1 MKIIIGKNFLLNIV
15 YKTAIFSAFFLLCI
29 THSLLAQ
36 TPGFKVKGKVIFEK
50 DKVVEFG
57 NAIALST
64 KDSSI
69 IKGAPFQNGEFI
81 LEGLLRDTFLLKVS
95 SVGYKDYVIP
105 VYNMNRDT
113 VIDVELITLQED
125 NILKEVTVVAKAP
138 LFEMDGEKVKVN
150 VEQTS
155 LNSVGNALDVLKRSP
170 GIMVSSSDA
179 VTVFGKGTPI
189 IYLDGLQISSIDI
202 LKSLPSTEIKSI
214 EIINNPSAKYD
225 AGGRAVINII
235 TIKNNLQGYNG
246 NIIQNTLY
254 IKSLFSYTGL
264 RLNVTK
270 KKWSVNVSLG
280 TTMGQQWS
288 SDIYNRTY
296 KLQDTIVMKMDNSIY
311 DKQNHSN
318 MYYYRTG
325 INYRFDST
333 STFGLQYNGFYNARN
348 DVSDNAN
355 IITQNDVEVYRLKTN
370 TKSKPLS
377 INNNITAN
385 YTKRFDTLGT
395 ELFIAAQYGDFNI
408 KNIANIHQ
416 TTSVGFVNT
425 GIEKRNTNQ
434 NNIHIV
440 SAQLDFTK
448 VFNKKWKLESG
459 IKETYISKTSD
470 IKFENYLS
478 NNGWVSDPNYL
489 NGFWFSENI
498 GAAYSELRF
507 KKNKWNARAGGRAE
521 LTHSDGFSKTTNQA
535 LIERQYLNFFPS
547 AFIGYDFTKD
557 LTTAVT
563 FSSRIT
569 RPTFQDLDP
578 FINYIDSV
586 TSFRGNPY
594 LLPEYTNS
602 IEASLIYMK
611 EASITF
617 NYSRTNGALRLV
629 VDKLNNGTDAF
640 TATTKNL
647 DRAETYSFGITI
659 PYELKWW
666 TTSNYFGYIL
676 NTFTYNQGGL
686 IIKNNKPTFTLYL
699 YDEFRF
705 KKICSLELNY
715 EYTSSAVDGIFISKP
730 FSMLSV
736 TLKKMLLKD
745 KLTCRFTASDVFSQY
760 IMAGNSN
767 IPSYD
772 LSYTSRT
779 STHYF
784 LLALNYKF
792 GKLKNANYQSRSV
805 NEDQYNR
812 VKMGK

>member
-1 MKIIIGKNFLLNIV
+1 MKIKITKNISLNTFLKIGALYVLF
-15 YKTAIFSAFFLLCI
+15 TFFTSQQLC
-29 THSLLAQ
+29 AQ
-36 TPGFKVKGKVIFEK
+36 TTNYYVKGTVIFEN
-50 DKVVEFG
+50 DKIVEFG
-57 NAIALST
+57 NVIALSLN
-64 KDSSI
+64 DSSI
-69 IKGAPFQNGEFI
+69 IKGAPFQNGEFK
-81 LEGLLRDTFLLKVS
+81 LDGLVKDSFLLKIS
-95 SVGYKDYVIP
+95 SVGYKDYIKP
-105 VYNMNRDT
+105 IYKATNDT
-113 VIDVELITLQED
+113 LFDVGKIVLQSDNTL
-125 NILKEVTVVAKAP
+125 NEVSIIAKAP

-155 LNSVGNALDVLKRSP
+155 LSSVGNALDVLKRSP
-170 GIMVSSSDA
+170 GVMVSSSDA

-189 IYLDGLQISSIDI
+189 IYLDGMQISSVDI
-202 LKSLPSTEIKSI
+202 LKSIPSSEIKNI

-254 IKSLFSYTGL
+254 IKSLFSYTGF
-264 RLNVTK
+264 RLNITK
-270 KKWSVNVSLG
+270 KKWSVNASIG

-288 SDIYNRTY
+288 SDVYNRTY
-296 KLQDTIVMKMDNSIY
+296 KLQDTITMKMNNSIY

-318 MYYYRTG
+318 MYYYRAG

-333 STFGLQYNGFYNARN
+333 STLGLQYNGFYNARN
-348 DVSDNAN
+348 DVSENTN
-355 IITQNDVEVYRLKTN
+355 SITQNDIEQYGLKTS
-370 TKSKPLS
+370 TYAKPLS

-395 ELFIAAQYGDFNI
+395 ELFVAAQYGDFNI
-408 KNIANIHQ
+408 KNTANINQ
-416 TTSVGFVNT
+416 TTTYGGLSSDL
-425 GIEKRNTNQ
+425 EKRNTNR
-434 NNIHIV
+434 NHINIM
-440 SAQLDFTK
+440 SAQLDFIK
-448 VFNKKWKLESG
+448 VFSKKWKLESG

-470 IKFENYLS
+470 IKFENYQS

-489 NGFWFSENI
+489 NGFRFNENI

-507 KKNKWNARAGGRAE
+507 KQKKWNARLGGRAE
-521 LTHSDGFSKTTNQA
+521 LTHSDGFSKTTNQS

-547 AFIGYDFTKD
+547 AFVGYDFTKD
-557 LTTAVT
+557 LTAAVT
-563 FSSRIT
+563 LSSRIT

-594 LLPEYTNS
+594 LLPEYTYS
-602 IEASLIYMK
+602 GEASLIYMK
-611 EASITF
+611 EASLTF

-647 DRAETYSFGITI
+647 DRTETYSFGITI

-666 TTSNYFGYIL
+666 TTSNYFGYFL

-686 IIKNNKPTFTLYL
+686 IIKNNKPTFSLYL

-705 KKICSLELNY
+705 KKIVALELNY

-730 FSMLSV
+730 FSMLSI
-736 TLKKMLLKD
+736 TLKKTLFKD

-760 IMAGNSN
+760 IMSGNSN
-767 IPSYD
+767 IPTYD
-772 LSYTSRT
+772 LSYVSRT

-792 GKLKNANYQSRSV
+792 GKLKNVNYQNRSV
-805 NEDQYNR
+805 NDEQDNR

>member
-1 MKIIIGKNFLLNIV
+1 MEISFTKRITFISIL
-15 YKTAIFSAFFLLCI
+15 KTTTFVIAFVFFSFE
-29 THSLLAQ
+29 SLVAQ
-36 TPGFKVKGKVIFEK
+36 TTTFSVKGQANFEK

-57 NAIALST
+57 NVIVLST

-69 IKGAPFQNGEFI
+69 IKGAPFQNGEFK
-81 LEGLLRDTFLLKVS
+81 LDGLVKDSFLLKIS
-95 SVGYKDYVIP
+95 SVGYKDFIKPIYRITT
-105 VYNMNRDT
+105 DT
-113 VIDVELITLQED
+113 LIDVGQITLLVD
-125 NILKEVTVVAKAP
+125 NTLSEVTVVAKTP

-155 LNSVGNALDVLKRSP
+155 LSSVGNALDVLKRSP
-170 GIMVSSSDA
+170 GVIVNSSDA

-189 IYLDGLQISSIDI
+189 IYLDGMQISSVDI
-202 LKSLPSTEIKSI
+202 LKSIPSSEIKSI

-235 TIKNNLQGYNG
+235 TIKNNLEGYNG

-280 TTMGQQWS
+280 TTMGEQWS
-288 SDIYNRTY
+288 SDLYNRTY
-296 KLQDTIVMKMDNSIY
+296 KLQDTITMQMNNSIY
-311 DKQNHSN
+311 DKQGHAN
-318 MYYYRTG
+318 MYYYRAG
-325 INYRFDST
+325 VNYRFDST
-333 STFGLQYNGFYNARN
+333 STFGFQYNGFYNARN
-348 DVSDNAN
+348 DVSENAN
-355 IITQNDVEVYRLKTN
+355 TITQDSIDLYVLKTS
-370 TKSKPLS
+370 TKTKPLS

-395 ELFIAAQYGDFNI
+395 ELFVAAQYGDFNI
-408 KNIANIHQ
+408 KNISNIHQ
-416 TTSVGFVNT
+416 ETTFGGLTTNL
-425 GIEKRNTNQ
+425 EKRNTNQ
-434 NNIHIV
+434 NNINII
-440 SAQLDFTK
+440 SAQIDFTK
-448 VFNKKWKLESG
+448 VFNRKWKLESG
-459 IKETYISKTSD
+459 IKETYISKASD
-470 IKFENYLS
+470 IKFENYKT
-478 NNGWVSDPNYL
+478 NDGWVSDPNYL
-489 NGFWFSENI
+489 NGFSFNENI

-507 KKNKWNARAGGRAE
+507 KQKKLNARLGGRAE
-521 LTHSDGFSKTTNQA
+521 LTNSDGFSKTTNQS
-535 LIERQYLNFFPS
+535 LIQRQYLNFFPS
-547 AFIGYDFTKD
+547 AFVGYDFTKD
-557 LTTAVT
+557 LTAAVT
-563 FSSRIT
+563 LSSRIT

-578 FINYIDSV
+578 FINYIDSL

-594 LLPEYTNS
+594 LLPEYTYS
-602 IEASLIYMK
+602 AEASLIYMK
-611 EASITF
+611 EASLTF

-629 VDKLNNGTDAF
+629 VDKLNDGSDAF

-666 TTSNYFGYIL
+666 TTSNYFGYFL

-686 IIKNNKPTFTLYL
+686 IITNNKPTFSLYL

-705 KKICSLELNY
+705 KKICALELNY

-736 TLKKMLLKD
+736 TLKKNLFKD
-745 KLTCRFTASDVFSQY
+745 KLVCRVTASDVFSQY
-760 IMAGNSN
+760 IMSGNSN
-767 IPSYD
+767 IPTYD
-772 LSYTSRT
+772 LSYVSRT

-792 GKLKNANYQSRSV
+792 GKLKNVNYHNRSV
-805 NEDQYNR
+805 NDEQDNR

>member
-1 MKIIIGKNFLLNIV
+1 MEITITKNTSFHTFSKIV
-15 YKTAIFSAFFLLCI
+15 FFI
-29 THSLLAQ
+29 TVFVFCTSLQLLAQ
-36 TPGFKVKGKVIFEK
+36 TTSFSINGKAKFEK

-57 NAIALST
+57 NVIALSL

-69 IKGAPFQNGEFI
+69 IKGAPFQNGEFK
-81 LEGLLRDTFLLKVS
+81 LDGLVKDSFLLKIS
-95 SVGYKDYVIP
+95 SVGYKDFIMP
-105 VYNMNRDT
+105 IIKASNDT
-113 VIDVELITLQED
+113 LIDAGQITLQID
-125 NILKEVTVVAKAP
+125 NTLNEVTIVAKAP

-155 LNSVGNALDVLKRSP
+155 LSSVGNALDVLKRSP
-170 GIMVSSSDA
+170 SVMVSSSDA
-179 VTVFGKGTPI
+179 VTVFGKGAPI
-189 IYLDGLQISSIDI
+189 IYLDGMQISSIDI
-202 LKSLPSTEIKSI
+202 LKSIPSSEIKSI

-235 TIKNNLQGYNG
+235 TVKNNLEGYNG

-254 IKSLFSYTGL
+254 IKSLFGYTGL

-270 KKWSVNVSLG
+270 KKWSVNVG
-280 TTMGQQWS
+280 VGATMGEQWS
-288 SDIYNRTY
+288 SDLYKRTY
-296 KLQDTIVMKMDNSIY
+296 KVQDTITMQMNNSIY
-311 DKQNHSN
+311 DKQNHTN
-318 MYYYRTG
+318 MYYYRAG

-348 DVSDNAN
+348 DVSENAN
-355 IITQNDVEVYRLKTN
+355 SITQDDVEMYRLKTN
-370 TKSKPLS
+370 TKTKPLS
-377 INNNITAN
+377 INNNVTAN

-416 TTSVGFVNT
+416 ETTLGGLTSDL
-425 GIEKRNTNQ
+425 EKRNTNQ
-434 NNIHIV
+434 NQINII
-440 SAQLDFTK
+440 SSQIDFTK

-459 IKETYISKTSD
+459 VKETYISKTSD
-470 IKFENYLS
+470 IKFENYQVS
-478 NNGWVSDPNYL
+478 DGWVSDPNYL
-489 NGFWFSENI
+489 NGFSFNENI

-507 KKNKWNARAGGRAE
+507 KQKKLNARLGGRAE
-521 LTHSDGFSKTTNQA
+521 LTHSDGFSKTTNQS

-547 AFIGYDFTKD
+547 AFLGYDFTKD
-557 LTTAVT
+557 LTAAVT
-563 FSSRIT
+563 LSSRIT

-578 FINYIDSV
+578 FINYIDSL
-586 TSFRGNPY
+586 TSFRGNSY
-594 LLPEYTNS
+594 LLPEYTYS
-602 IEASLIYMK
+602 AEASLIYMK
-611 EASITF
+611 EASLTF

-629 VDKLNNGTDAF
+629 VDKLNDGTDAF

-666 TTSNYFGYIL
+666 TTSNYFGYFL

-686 IIKNNKPTFTLYL
+686 IIKNNKPTFSLYL

-736 TLKKMLLKD
+736 TLKKTFFKD
-745 KLTCRFTASDVFSQY
+745 KLTCRVTASDVFSQY
-760 IMAGNSN
+760 IMSGNSN
-767 IPSYD
+767 IPTYD
-772 LSYTSRT
+772 LSYVSRT
-779 STHYF
+779 STHYY

-792 GKLKNANYQSRSV
+792 GKLKNVNYQNRSV
-805 NEDQYNR
+805 NDEQDNR
-812 VKMGK
+812 VKIGK